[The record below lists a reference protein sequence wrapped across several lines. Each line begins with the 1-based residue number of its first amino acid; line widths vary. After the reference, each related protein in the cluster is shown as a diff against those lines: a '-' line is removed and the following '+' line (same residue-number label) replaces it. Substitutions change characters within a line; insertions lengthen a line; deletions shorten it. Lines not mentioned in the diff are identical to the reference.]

1 MIKRR
6 ILLTIQFR
14 STILSINWNYIVRFL
29 QIQSAVNRIK
39 PIESGESV
47 AESRIEWRTFK
58 RNPKWTE
65 RGDRFDAIAS
75 NPVINQRLSLFS
87 SSSSSFREREREIEH
102 LGHGGTGLGLLCR
115 RTMSRVAPVTWPATS
130 GRSLGSAWW
139 HFLPLPISSSFTWPP
154 FSTDATGDED
164 RVSGPRVIRSSSSA
178 VFVRWLSQHTRRGEP
193 KLASGSG
200 WKRGTLRFDGSICFI
215 LPLNRRFDRKL
226 SRGFSFRT
234 TRTFSSCLHLV
245 LKGEKKKKLVSFH
258 AKNHDEN
265 ESTRKRPLHPLLPRK
280 SISRRDRTGA
290 GRVVNATLTS
300 SPRTNSPLLQK
311 PSRRKEAI
319 S

>member
-1 MIKRR
+1 
-6 ILLTIQFR
+6 
-14 STILSINWNYIVRFL
+14 
-29 QIQSAVNRIK
+29 
-39 PIESGESV
+39 
-47 AESRIEWRTFK
+47 
-58 RNPKWTE
+58 
-65 RGDRFDAIAS
+65 
-75 NPVINQRLSLFS
+75 
-87 SSSSSFREREREIEH
+87 
-102 LGHGGTGLGLLCR
+102 
-115 RTMSRVAPVTWPATS
+115 MSRVAPVTWPATS

-234 TRTFSSCLHLV
+234 RTRTFSSYLLFWRR
-245 LKGEKKKKLVSFH
+245 EKKRNLFLFTLKTTTKTNRRESVRFTPSCP
-258 AKNHDEN
+258 EN
-265 ESTRKRPLHPLLPRK
+265 PYLAGIGQGLEELL
-280 SISRRDRTGA
+280 T
-290 GRVVNATLTS
+290 
-300 SPRTNSPLLQK
+300 QH
-311 PSRRKEAI
+311 
-319 S
+319 

>member
-1 MIKRR
+1 MMKRR
-6 ILLTIQFR
+6 ILLIIQFR

-87 SSSSSFREREREIEH
+87 SSSSSSREREREIEH

-139 HFLPLPISSSFTWPP
+139 HFLPLPISSSFTWSP

-234 TRTFSSCLHLV
+234 RTRTFSSCLLFWR
-245 LKGEKKKKLVSFH
+245 GKKKRNLFLFTLKTTTKTNRRESVRFTPSCP
-258 AKNHDEN
+258 EN
-265 ESTRKRPLHPLLPRK
+265 PYLAGIGQGLEELL
-280 SISRRDRTGA
+280 T
-290 GRVVNATLTS
+290 
-300 SPRTNSPLLQK
+300 QH
-311 PSRRKEAI
+311 
-319 S
+319 